1 LREKRIEKE
10 EREGE
15 LRGEDDGKVE
25 SWKEGKLERR
35 KDGNTGE
42 RGLSGE
48 I

>member
-10 EREGE
+10 EGEGD
-15 LRGEDDGKVE
+15 LRGEDDGK
-25 SWKEGKLERR
+25 LERR
-35 KDGNTGE
+35 KEGKTGE